1 MERSDDEVSN
11 LERALRWL
19 LYDLC
24 VKGGFCISSDTTD
37 AIARRSSWTAEEFA
51 RAVLE
56 AEGMNPDY
64 EKKSLRGVKEW
75 FVERFGEIVTANDFE
90 IDE

>member
-1 MERSDDEVSN
+1 M
-11 LERALRWL
+11 
-19 LYDLC
+19 
-24 VKGGFCISSDTTD
+24 
-37 AIARRSSWTAEEFA
+37 
-51 RAVLE
+51 LE